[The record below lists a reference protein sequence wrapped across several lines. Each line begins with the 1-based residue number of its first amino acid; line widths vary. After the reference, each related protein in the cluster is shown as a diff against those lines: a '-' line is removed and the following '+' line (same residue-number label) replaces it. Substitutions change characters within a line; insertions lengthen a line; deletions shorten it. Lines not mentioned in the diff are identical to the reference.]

1 MSIFNGCNIPEDLY
15 YDIENQVWGRKND
28 DGTFTLGMTDPAQ
41 SLAGKILYIDVKSA
55 GKIIKKGKS
64 AATIESGKYVGPFPM
79 PFTGE
84 IAEVNEELENDPHII
99 NLDPYGKGWIVKF
112 KPLPEAASD
121 IKSLPTGEE
130 AVSAYV
136 KKLEKEDII
145 CKKR

>member
-1 MSIFNGCNIPEDLY
+1 MATFNECNIPEDLY
-15 YDIENQVWGRKND
+15 YDIENQVWGRKNE

-41 SLAGKILYIDVKSA
+41 SLAGKILYADVKSQ

-64 AATIESGKYVGPFPM
+64 AATIESGKYVGPFLM

-84 IAEVNEELENDPHII
+84 IIEANKELENDSHII
-99 NLDPYGKGWIVKF
+99 NLDPYGKGWIVKI
-112 KPLPEAASD
+112 KPLSEAMSD
-121 IKSLPTGEE
+121 IKSLLTGKE
-130 AVSAYV
+130 AVESYI